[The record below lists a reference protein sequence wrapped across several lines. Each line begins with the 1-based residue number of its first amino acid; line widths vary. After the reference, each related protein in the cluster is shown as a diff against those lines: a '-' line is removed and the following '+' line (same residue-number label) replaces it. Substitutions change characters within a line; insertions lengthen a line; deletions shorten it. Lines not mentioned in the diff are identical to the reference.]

1 MMRFGMIAA
10 VLLVVGVACGG
21 GGAPE
26 FEVVVSF
33 NTSATQDDID
43 EVGDLLRSYDKDLEF
58 LIQESF
64 PPTGRA
70 FLSSDVANFCRTVEP
85 ELEAKSYVDD
95 VTCEER

>member
-1 MMRFGMIAA
+1 MIRFGLIAA
-10 VLLVVGVACGG
+10 LLLVVGVACG

-33 NTSATQDDID
+33 STSATQDDID

-70 FLSSDVANFCRTVEP
+70 FLSTDVANFCRTVVP
-85 ELEAKSYVDD
+85 ELEAKSSVDD